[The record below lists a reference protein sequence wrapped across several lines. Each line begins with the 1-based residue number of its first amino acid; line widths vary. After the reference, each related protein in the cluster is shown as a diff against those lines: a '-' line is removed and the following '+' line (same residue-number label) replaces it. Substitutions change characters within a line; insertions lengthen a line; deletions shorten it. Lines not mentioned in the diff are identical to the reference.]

1 MVMSAPDPEVVEL
14 SSVRFP
20 KLTPPAAP
28 IVFDQKVMGPLA
40 VLISLGVPLPPALP
54 VIRPTDLTR
63 IPWEPDVRLAFNAVV
78 DADSRRRSVA
88 LEIAAPTVIAPVRDV
103 KETPPA
109 PEVVMVAEVVTVAQL
124 TVRSEARLMAPG
136 ELVKTPVP
144 AQVKFRL
151 FVEVLVSSVET
162 AMLPELSIEMFL
174 AVMAET
180 KSEAKMLVAD
190 AAFAWKTPSTN
201 CPAVVP
207 EPVIEIEVATNEG
220 VIETVVPTNSSA
232 VTRKVCVVVT
242 PD

>member
-1 MVMSAPDPEVVEL
+1 MSAPDPEVVEL

-28 IVFDQKVMGPLA
+28 VVFDQKVMGPLA
-40 VLISLGVPLPPALP
+40 VLKSLGVPLPPALP

-63 IPWEPDVRLAFNAVV
+63 IPWEPDVRSAFNAVV

-103 KETPPA
+103 RETPPV
-109 PEVVMVAEVVTVAQL
+109 PEVVIVADVVTVAQL
-124 TVRSEARLMAPG
+124 TVKSDARLMAPK
-136 ELVKTPVP
+136 ELVKMPVP
-144 AQVKFRL
+144 AQVKAKL
-151 FVEVLVSSVET
+151 FVEVLVRAVDTE
-162 AMLPELSIEMFL
+162 MLPELSIVIFL
-174 AVMAET
+174 AVIAET
-180 KSEAKMLVAD
+180 KSSARMLVTVAP
-190 AAFAWKTPSTN
+190 FAWNTPSTN

-232 VTRKVCVVVT
+232 VILKV
-242 PD
+242 